1 MVRDYNVL
9 TKKFIGDRNNNL
21 KSIECVRVEW
31 KKNKDSGQISMHE
44 VPNTNFY
51 IEAEKVFL
59 AMGFLHPQHEGLLD
73 SLNVDYDARGNVSTN
88 SKMMTSKNKIFSCGD
103 MQRGQSLVVHAIASG
118 RKCARSIDLFL
129 MGKSDLPSVGK
140 YVRPSVS
147 YS

>member
-1 MVRDYNVL
+1 
-9 TKKFIGDRNNNL
+9 
-21 KSIECVRVEW
+21 
-31 KKNKDSGQISMHE
+31 
-44 VPNTNFY
+44 
-51 IEAEKVFL
+51 
-59 AMGFLHPQHEGLLD
+59 
-73 SLNVDYDARGNVSTN
+73 
-88 SKMMTSKNKIFSCGD
+88 MMTSKNKIFSCGD